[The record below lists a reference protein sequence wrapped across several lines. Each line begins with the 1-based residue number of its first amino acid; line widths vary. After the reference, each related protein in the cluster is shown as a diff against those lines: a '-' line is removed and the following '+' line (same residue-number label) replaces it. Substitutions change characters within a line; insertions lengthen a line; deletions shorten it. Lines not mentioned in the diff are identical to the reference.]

1 MEGDNFM
8 FVVSIRDMFT
18 YTGLTEVEITVV
30 TVTLYN
36 VVLTKITSDDV
47 LDSGP
52 ALIHLVA

>member
-8 FVVSIRDMFT
+8 FVVSIRDVFT

-36 VVLTKITSDDV
+36 VVLTKTTSDDV